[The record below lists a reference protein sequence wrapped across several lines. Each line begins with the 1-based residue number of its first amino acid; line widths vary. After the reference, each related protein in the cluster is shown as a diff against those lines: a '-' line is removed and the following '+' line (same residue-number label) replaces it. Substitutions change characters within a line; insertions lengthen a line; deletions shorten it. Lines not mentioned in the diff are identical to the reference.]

1 MLEAWE
7 AGQAAT
13 QLREASRSRFEDK
26 LLRRVSVGG
35 LLALDPCLPPVCLLS
50 GFMSSTVHALGGQ
63 VLGPGDPQTCLSLHP
78 LPHSCNL
85 GEGAAL
91 GKSIN
96 AQICTVN
103 ILDVCFIGKSCLFFY
118 LDFSLFLVSFS
129 FFCKVTTF
137 S

>member
-1 MLEAWE
+1 M
-7 AGQAAT
+7 
-13 QLREASRSRFEDK
+13 
-26 LLRRVSVGG
+26 GG
-35 LLALDPCLPPVCLLS
+35 HLVLDPSPPTLGHLS
-50 GFMSSTVHALGGQ
+50 GFMSSTGHALVGQ
-63 VLGPGDPQTCLSLHP
+63 VLGPGDPGRPSPHA

-96 AQICTVN
+96 AQICMVN
-103 ILDVCFIGKSCLFFY
+103 ILDVCFIGKSRLFFY
-118 LDFSLFLVSFS
+118 LDFPLFLVSFS

>member
-1 MLEAWE
+1 
-7 AGQAAT
+7 
-13 QLREASRSRFEDK
+13 
-26 LLRRVSVGG
+26 
-35 LLALDPCLPPVCLLS
+35 
-50 GFMSSTVHALGGQ
+50 MSSTGHALVGQ
-63 VLGPGDPQTCLSLHP
+63 VLGPDDPQTCPSPHA

-96 AQICTVN
+96 AQICMVN
-103 ILDVCFIGKSCLFFY
+103 ILDVCFIGKSRFFFY
-118 LDFSLFLVSFS
+118 LDFPLFLVSFS